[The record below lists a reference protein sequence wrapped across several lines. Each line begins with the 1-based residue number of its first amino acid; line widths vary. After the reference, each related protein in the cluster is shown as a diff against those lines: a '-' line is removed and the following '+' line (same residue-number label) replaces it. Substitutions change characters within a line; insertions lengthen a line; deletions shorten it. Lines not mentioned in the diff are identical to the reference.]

1 MRIRKNTSDNFT
13 AIPNS
18 ILRTKRLSLKAKGL
32 HCYLFSLPDNWDLS
46 VDKISN
52 DLKEGYK
59 AISTAIKE
67 LESVG
72 LVERKYSRIK
82 GDKGQIKSVVDYIIF
97 DKMADMPK
105 GRDNKRKNS
114 YRRGVSSKHCSL
126 LYFDHLKATENIKDK
141 LSKK

>member
-13 AIPNS
+13 TIPNS

-46 VDKISN
+46 VEKISN

-82 GDKGQIKSVVDYIIF
+82 GDKGQIKSVVDYIIY
-97 DKMADMPK
+97 DKMADMP
-105 GRDNKRKNS
+105 
-114 YRRGVSSKHCSL
+114 
-126 LYFDHLKATENIKDK
+126 
-141 LSKK
+141 